1 MSFEWED
8 IFGDFDGL
16 TTVAFNSEVSQ
27 KLSVMIL
34 KHISDIA
41 SSSGDGRYDEY
52 KLYDDVV
59 KRKGDKPA
67 KAKTSTKKNLI
78 LCSKS
83 FKFYVMLCF
92 NALAADAQQ
101 VLGYDGTTADNI
113 LDKLLNIKGDNP
125 KLSPMLAQLFDTFYA
140 KDAIKLAEYKDSM
153 DYFSKKLGE
162 AISCEDAVILQ
173 KLTQI
178 WVAFALTVARLLGNQ
193 LWQSRA
199 SLTFKHAASA
209 LRNCYLMTQTPA
221 DESLFNFIEE
231 TVLDNC
237 PVKPKS
243 TKSAKSAKGKKGAKG
258 AKGAKTSKKDADE
271 KKSTKKAKKVE
282 EPEPEEDAEEDAE
295 AEGEDAEDAEDGDGE
310 EVEVEDEEEAADA
323 EPEEAET
330 KKSAKSKPKKDAPSA
345 EKKKTKS
352 K

>member
-8 IFGDFDGL
+8 IFGNYDSL
-16 TTVAFNSEVSQ
+16 TSVAFHGEVSQ
-27 KLSVMIL
+27 RLSVMIL

-52 KLYDDVV
+52 KLYEDVV
-59 KRKGDKPA
+59 KRKNDKPA
-67 KAKTSTKKNLI
+67 KAKPSTKKNLI

-92 NALAADAQQ
+92 NALAADAEQ

-125 KLSPMLAQLFDTFYA
+125 KLSPMLAQLFDEFYA

-162 AISCEDAVILQ
+162 AIKCEDAVVLL

-178 WVAFALTVARLLGNQ
+178 WTAFALTIARILGNQ
-193 LWQSRA
+193 LWHSRA
-199 SLTFKHAASA
+199 SLTYKHAAGA
-209 LRNCYLMTQTPA
+209 LRNCYLMTKMPA

-231 TVLDNC
+231 TVLDQC
-237 PVKPKS
+237 PIKPKS
-243 TKSAKSAKGKKGAKG
+243 TKSAKSAKGKKGK
-258 AKGAKTSKKDADE
+258 SKKAAAD
-271 KKSTKKAKKVE
+271 KSTKSTKKAKKE
-282 EPEPEEDAEEDAE
+282 EETEPEPEEDDEEPETEEATEDAEDNEDAE
-295 AEGEDAEDAEDGDGE
+295 AEE
-310 EVEVEDEEEAADA
+310 EAEDEEET
-323 EPEEAET
+323 EPEPE
-330 KKSAKSKPKKDAPSA
+330 KKSAKAKS
-345 EKKKTKS
+345 KKTGKS
-352 K
+352 KAK